1 MSSSESPKLA
11 IPRVKS
17 YAYRVKD
24 FPLNSD
30 FIIRVHLAYALALG
44 HLKYGASQHIELW
57 ANFIEINQKRF
68 NIINWVKIACAK
80 KCLKIKHFFTH
91 LIMTLDILRI
101 TLMTF

>member
-1 MSSSESPKLA
+1 MQSSESPKLA

-44 HLKYGASQHIELW
+44 HLKYGASQHIEL
-57 ANFIEINQKRF
+57 
-68 NIINWVKIACAK
+68 
-80 KCLKIKHFFTH
+80 
-91 LIMTLDILRI
+91 
-101 TLMTF
+101 

>member
-17 YAYRVKD
+17 YTYRVKD

-44 HLKYGASQHIELW
+44 HLKYGASQHIEL
-57 ANFIEINQKRF
+57 
-68 NIINWVKIACAK
+68 
-80 KCLKIKHFFTH
+80 
-91 LIMTLDILRI
+91 
-101 TLMTF
+101 